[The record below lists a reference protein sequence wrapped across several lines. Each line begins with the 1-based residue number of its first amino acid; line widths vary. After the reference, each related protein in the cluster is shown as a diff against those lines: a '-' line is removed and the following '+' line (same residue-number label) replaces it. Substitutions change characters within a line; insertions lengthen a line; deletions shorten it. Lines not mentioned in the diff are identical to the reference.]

1 MYIAKS
7 SLTARPEKWVPSLEK
22 LLLPGEEI
30 RAICTTANVTTKFDG
45 IAVTN
50 IRIGTFQSMELK
62 SGKGF
67 VEYQKLD
74 GIKEA
79 RLIAKKMAKDIF
91 NLVLDVEGNPDWN
104 FVNLKS
110 EDAEAVKQAIDQGF
124 DAQSESAKEIASQE
138 EILEAAEQ
146 AWEKVPTSL
155 RWLDIPKAVRKA
167 LVANSNFGE
176 VPKFIIVSGD
186 KILNAGALAGYSDRC
201 ILVKTGA
208 ITSAMAGSFGGGR
221 VATFYYRDI
230 TGVEYNSGI
239 LSGVIEI
246 LTASYDGSANKDFWK
261 GILAGTNS
269 DSNSPWTLS
278 NTLPIDKQQFTSA
291 KRYFDELRTLIS
303 ESKNMTVNVVAP
315 TSAPDFTEQ
324 LLNLSKL
331 RESGV
336 LSDEEFEQAKSR
348 ILGN

>member
-1 MYIAKS
+1 MYVAKS
-7 SLTARPEKWVPSLEK
+7 SLTARPEKWVPSLES
-22 LLLPGEEI
+22 LLFPGEVI

-45 IAVTN
+45 VAVTN

-67 VEYQKLD
+67 VEYLRLD
-74 GIKEA
+74 EINQVN
-79 RLIAKKMAKDIF
+79 LVPKKMAKDIF
-91 NLVLDVEGNPDWN
+91 NLVFDLEAKPEQN
-104 FVNLKS
+104 FVTLKAA
-110 EDAEAVKQAIDQGF
+110 DAEALKAAIEQGF
-124 DAQSESAKEIASQE
+124 DSGSESATEMDSQE
-138 EILEAAEQ
+138 EISDAAEL
-146 AWEKVPTSL
+146 AWQEVPTSV
-155 RWLDIPKAVRKA
+155 RWLSIPKAVRKA
-167 LVANSNFGE
+167 LTANSNFGE

-186 KILNAGALAGYSDRC
+186 KVLNAGALAGYSDRC
-201 ILVKTGA
+201 VLVKVGA

-230 TGVEYNSGI
+230 TGVEYNSGM

-261 GILAGTNS
+261 GLLAGTNA
-269 DSNSPWTLS
+269 DANSPWTLS
-278 NTLPIDKQQFTSA
+278 NTLPIDKQQFASA

-324 LLNLSKL
+324 LLNLTKL
-331 RESGV
+331 RESGA
-336 LSDEEFEQAKSR
+336 LSDEEFEQAKAR
-348 ILGN
+348 ILDP